1 MRKIGNYGLALMTVI
16 ALGSGVGLTA
26 HAGSVSKTVTSNFTS
41 AWKKRLPEVM
51 EVNCSMDIILF

>member
-41 AWKKRLPEVM
+41 VYCIL
-51 EVNCSMDIILF
+51 IINRNAIEKLTPLL